1 MAPVQLAIVQPADGA
16 VLLNPATQLVGQLIS
31 APPEL
36 AGVPLHYR
44 WYSSLFPADE
54 DRISI
59 NEVGLS
65 DPATPLPYALGYG
78 RNVLSLAA
86 SDKEPEN
93 QLTNSLHGGVA
104 GGSDG
109 PTRCVVTFLRAA
121 VVAPL
126 AGATLSRASTTLVA
140 EAPVRAD
147 DEDHAEADR
156 LRYHWRFTPQPAD
169 SRATVTVSGP
179 PLAGDS
185 GAFATLVFEAGAGS
199 TGRVARYSGALP
211 SAIGL
216 GAYQLR
222 LRVESADDPALGA
235 EVTRSVVI
243 AA

>member
-16 VLLNPATQLVGQLIS
+16 VVLNPVTQLKGQLVS

-36 AGVPLHYR
+36 AGVPLFHR
-44 WYSSLFPADE
+44 WYSSLFPATE
-54 DRISI
+54 TRISI
-59 NEVGLS
+59 NAAALT
-65 DPATPLPYALGYG
+65 DPATPLPVTLGYG

-86 SDKEPEN
+86 SDKPAEADV
-93 QLTNSLHGGVA
+93 TDSVHGGVA

-109 PTRCVVTFLRAA
+109 PTRCVVTVLSAA
-121 VVAPL
+121 IVAPL
-126 AGATLSRASTTLVA
+126 AGATLSRTSATLVA

-169 SRATVTVSGP
+169 GRATITVSGP
-179 PLAGDS
+179 PLTGDTTS
-185 GAFATLVFEAGAGS
+185 FAALAFEAGAGS
-199 TGRVARYSGALP
+199 TGRVARYTGAL
-211 SAIGL
+211 STIGL
-216 GAYQLR
+216 GGYQLR
-222 LRVESADDPALGA
+222 LRVESADHPAQGA

>member
-16 VLLNPATQLVGQLIS
+16 VLLNPATQLVGQLVS

-36 AGVPLHYR
+36 AGVLLHYR

-54 DRISI
+54 ERISI
-59 NEVGLS
+59 NEDALT
-65 DPATPLPYALGYG
+65 DPATPLPYTLGYG
-78 RNVLSLAA
+78 RNVLSLGA
-86 SDKEPEN
+86 SDKPAEADIK
-93 QLTNSLHGGVA
+93 NSVHGGVA

-109 PTRCVVTFLRAA
+109 PTRCVVTVLRAA
-121 VVAPL
+121 IVAPA

-179 PLAGDS
+179 PLEGDTA
-185 GAFATLVFEAGAGS
+185 AFSALVFEPGLGS
-199 TGRVARYSGALP
+199 TGRVARYAGALP